1 MNIQTKTRWVATLL
15 LLLSAMFGFALL
27 TYPAAAEESPTQKTM
42 PDIFEAIEKDDLAA
56 VKKIVEADPD
66 VVYLE
71 ARESTPLSMAVG
83 RGNTEIIKYLIEKG
97 ADVNAGVEMISS
109 EGETYYEYPLNRRTY
124 DEEINELL
132 IKAGAH
138 YGSAEATLHKGNMG
152 AVRNLSD
159 ERLLKGEYGNSAL
172 HYLDA
177 TCFAE
182 RRYMI
187 SDFQKEVMA
196 YLIDEKKLDINQ
208 KNNKGETPLHRLL
221 YGRGRSKESI
231 QLLLDYQADINAV
244 DNQGQTPLFGA
255 AYFNT
260 SETIQFLI
268 DQGAKADAVD
278 HAGNTIIHYLA
289 ANNNSGVKQ
298 YETLIKAG
306 VDINQVNNAGKTAL
320 MRSFSW
326 WQSIDGTTRTTDIL
340 LGLGAETGFPLIDLV
355 IKGDAAGIKIFI
367 AEHPEADL
375 SELDPFASSSALH
388 WAVMARQPESVRT
401 LIEAGADINVK
412 NKYGSTAFLLAV
424 DRLFKVA
431 DRADKPEMFELL
443 IDLGADINM
452 PNDKGSTPVTV
463 AITRKRYDI
472 LKALIAA
479 GAEITAINRGAL
491 RRANNEEA
499 AAILLEVETNVD
511 SVNRK
516 P

>member
-1 MNIQTKTRWVATLL
+1 MNTQTKTRWAVSLL
-15 LLLSAMFGFALL
+15 LLLSAMFAFALL
-27 TYPAAAEESPTQKTM
+27 TRPAVAEESPAQKTM
-42 PDIFEAIEKDDLAA
+42 PDIFEAIEKDDLAT

-66 VVYLE
+66 VVYME
-71 ARESTPLSMAVG
+71 ARECTPLSTAVG

-177 TCFAE
+177 ACFAE

-221 YGRGRSKESI
+221 YGRRSKESI

-244 DNQGQTPLFGA
+244 DNQGQTPLFST

-268 DQGAKADAVD
+268 DQGAKADAID
-278 HAGNTIIHYLA
+278 HAGNTIIHHLVTKGS
-289 ANNNSGVKQ
+289 SGVKK

-306 VDINQVNNAGKTAL
+306 VDINQINNSGKTAL

-326 WQSIDGTTRTTDIL
+326 WRSIDGTTQTTDIL

-355 IKGDAAGIKIFI
+355 IKGDAAGIKKFI
-367 AEHPEADL
+367 AEHPEVDL
-375 SELDPFASSSALH
+375 SELDPFASSPALH

-424 DRLFKVA
+424 DRLLKVA
-431 DRADKPEMFELL
+431 DRADKPKMFELL

-472 LKALIAA
+472 LKVLIAA

-491 RRANNEEA
+491 RQANNEEA